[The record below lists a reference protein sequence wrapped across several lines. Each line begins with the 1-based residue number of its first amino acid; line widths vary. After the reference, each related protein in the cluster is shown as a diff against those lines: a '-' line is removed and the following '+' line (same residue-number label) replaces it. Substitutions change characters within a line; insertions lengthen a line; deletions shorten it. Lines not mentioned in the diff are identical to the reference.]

1 MTWYLAAAHEP
12 KNDLNGNLYQP
23 CPTRTETPHDF
34 QSAFPNLRTKYIL
47 EETWGKFKKLY
58 VAESGF
64 DPPTSGLWAQHASS
78 APLCWKLKELI
89 SDKIRAQKYD
99 TWFYGNGSLYN
110 GAGNVRNGRSPWE
123 LIWDWFRTDFRQ
135 SAKHCPV
142 WGSNSRPSDYETD
155 ALPTALTRLMIHKK
169 QNGSTP
175 EP

>member
-23 CPTRTETPHDF
+23 CPTRTETPNDF

-78 APLCWKLKELI
+78 APLCWKLNELI
-89 SDKIRAQKYD
+89 SDKIRR
-99 TWFYGNGSLYN
+99 
-110 GAGNVRNGRSPWE
+110 RNMIPGFTAMAPY
-123 LIWDWFRTDFRQ
+123 T
-135 SAKHCPV
+135 
-142 WGSNSRPSDYETD
+142 
-155 ALPTALTRLMIHKK
+155 TALETCVTDGPHGNWYEIDSVQILDRVQNIALCEDRTHDLQIMRLTRCLLR
-169 QNGSTP
+169 
-175 EP
+175 